1 MKRSSI
7 LTLLLFVST
16 AHAGVSLH
24 VEHPRNPSHAIDHY
38 KIKCDAKCALEIQS
52 PSPGK
57 GSSSSELY
65 QAKIKELLSMK
76 SAGTL
81 PETKVNA
88 RPVLYK
94 IEASD
99 GKNSINLVLAY
110 PLSYEGEEYIKYVNV
125 ISVIEEVKRS
135 MVLELMESKK

>member
-7 LTLLLFVST
+7 LMLSFVSF

-24 VEHPRNPSHAIDHY
+24 IEHPRNPSHVKDHY
-38 KIKCDAKCALEIQS
+38 QIKCEGKCALEIES

-57 GSSSSELY
+57 GSSSSDLY
-65 QAKIKELLSMK
+65 KTKIKELLSMK
-76 SAGTL
+76 SAGAL

-99 GKNSINLVLAY
+99 GKNNLNIVLAY
-110 PLSYEGEEYIKYVNV
+110 PLSYEGDEYKKYVNV

-135 MVLELMESKK
+135 MILELMESKK